1 MTLRY
6 DLMKT
11 PVGQLAVVVDEEDRL
26 RHVGFTEDNAPY
38 GRHVSLAEEWKRA
51 KDPGGLCTK
60 LKKYFDGQLKSIDDL
75 PIELDGTK
83 FELKVW
89 NALRTIPC
97 GETWSYAQLARAIGQ
112 PTATRAVGLANGR
125 NPIAIV
131 VPCHRVIGANGTLT
145 GYGGGLHRKQW
156 LLEHE
161 GSLKQLS
168 LTAERAH

>member
-1 MTLRY
+1 MNFRY

-11 PVGQLAVVVDEEDRL
+11 PVGELAVVVDEENRL
-26 RHVGFTEDNAPY
+26 RHVGFLKDNAPY
-38 GRHVSLAEEWKRA
+38 GRHVSLAEDWKRA

-75 PIELDGTK
+75 PIELEGTT

-131 VPCHRVIGANGTLT
+131 VPCHRVIGANGKLT
-145 GYGGGLHRKQW
+145 GYGGGIHRKEW
-156 LLEHE
+156 LLAHE
-161 GSLKQLS
+161 GSLKQPHLP
-168 LTAERAH
+168 L